1 MKKIL
6 YLLLLFCLTS
16 ASAQDNDSVKTAIQP
31 FSKIAVPENAFV
43 FYVIGD
49 WGRKGKHHQRNV
61 AEAMDKCAA
70 LVPPEFIIS
79 TGDNFY
85 TFGVKSTKDKLWKK
99 SYENIYNGA
108 NIKSTDWYPVL
119 GNHDHYGNQQAEIDY
134 SKLNPHWKMPSDY
147 YAANMQTSFGAKM
160 LFVYTN
166 TEPLVRSKN
175 TSVTQQWNWI
185 DSTLSNSDASWK
197 FVIGHHPVYSSNKTH
212 GDSPL
217 LIEKLKPMLE
227 QYKVQAYFC
236 GHDHDLQHQQPKGST
251 VDYFVSGAGSELR
264 PSSSYQHT
272 LFAQSTAGF
281 IIVAIV
287 DNTMNVYF
295 IDEQQ
300 NVIYQY
306 SKKTD

>member
-1 MKKIL
+1 ML
-6 YLLLLFCLTS
+6 
-16 ASAQDNDSVKTAIQP
+16 Q
-31 FSKIAVPENAFV
+31 
-43 FYVIGD
+43 
-49 WGRKGKHHQRNV
+49 H
-61 AEAMDKCAA
+61 
-70 LVPPEFIIS
+70 
-79 TGDNFY
+79 
-85 TFGVKSTKDKLWKK
+85 
-99 SYENIYNGA
+99 
-108 NIKSTDWYPVL
+108 
-119 GNHDHYGNQQAEIDY
+119 
-134 SKLNPHWKMPSDY
+134 
-147 YAANMQTSFGAKM
+147 MQTSFGAKM